1 MKASLRATVLLSVGL
16 TCSAASVAPLTHTD
30 VFVSGKDGYHSYRI
44 PAIETAP
51 DGSII
56 AFAEARKYNANDP
69 GYGRQDIDLVYKRS
83 MTTAVSW
90 TAMRVLED
98 QVIRGRPPIQ
108 RRWSIAPMA
117 CFGCS
122 TTLSARKEHQDIATP
137 ERMTCKPWWGWI
149 ADNGR
154 AVRTGRPDGIARDLE
169 TRDGA
174 PVCLGTEEPT
184 RPATTPACAI

>member
-83 MTTAVSW
+83 MKTEFRGSY
-90 TAMRVLED
+90 EGS
-98 QVIRGRPPIQ
+98 GRPGDS
-108 RRWSIAPMA
+108 WSAANPATLVDRSNGMLWVFYYALGPEGAP
-117 CFGCS
+117 GH
-122 TTLSARKEHQDIATP
+122 RDP
-137 ERMTCKPWWGWI
+137 ERLTCKPWRGWS

-174 PVCLGTEEPT
+174 PVCLGTEDPT